1 MGNLDSWLQLG
12 ASILNTGSQ
21 VYTNAKNRQ
30 WALKDWQ
37 MQNAYNSPIQQMQRY
52 KEAGLNPNLIYK
64 QTNEA
69 GAVRTTD
76 AIAPKLDPDALGI
89 LGKTNKL
96 KLQDLSMQT
105 AAAQLEQ
112 TQANIEKTRDEATYI
127 RSNTD
132 WRNLQNEIGRG
143 TKEQLMAK
151 PTIENNQSIARTKN
165 IQADTNLKIDQ
176 LDINSLKKEQLKG
189 EVQKLTTS
197 NEFIRKEKNQ
207 QLAIQNAM
215 EKSIKVA
222 TDLTRKKIVSEDFN
236 QQSIYSQMRTAA
248 INAYKEK
255 DNDVDMSWIDKAV
268 NIGSL
273 LLPYGAVR
281 LLPKFVPQFKK

>member
-1 MGNLDSWLQLG
+1 MGNVDPWLQLG

-21 VYTNAKNRQ
+21 VYTNAKNRK
-30 WALKDWQ
+30 WALQDWQ
-37 MQNAYNSPIQQMQRY
+37 MQNAYNSPAQQMQRY

-89 LGKTNKL
+89 LGKSNKL

-112 TQANIEKTRDEATYI
+112 TQANIDKTRDEATYI

-143 TKEQLMAK
+143 TKETLMAK
-151 PTIENNQSIARTKN
+151 PAVELRQTEERIKN
-165 IQADTNLKIDQ
+165 IQADTLLKADQ
-176 LDINSLKKEQLKG
+176 LQTNSLTRDKLKEEINGITQSNRFIKSEKNTQLA
-189 EVQKLTTS
+189 VQK
-197 NEFIRKEKNQ
+197 
-207 QLAIQNAM
+207 AM
-215 EKSIKVA
+215 IKSMEIGN
-222 TDLTRKKIVSEDFN
+222 DLTRKKIVTENFT
-236 QQSIYSQMRTAA
+236 QEQTYSKVLETFRDT
-248 INAYKEK
+248 KEAK
-255 DNDVDMSWIDKAV
+255 DNFEDIAPFLDKIITLGALFGGK
-268 NIGSL
+268 GSK
-273 LLPYGAVR
+273 PR
-281 LLPKFVPQFKK
+281 IKN